1 MKSGYRLYNQGQL
14 EKAIR
19 EESQKV
25 AVQLRDEIWDREK
38 DSLCAQIFA
47 EVCYSLHNDFGFGE
61 FRLKRL
67 HDSVNALNE
76 FMRTGF
82 AGKGSDAMD
91 CVAWLKDYAGIDVM
105 EGLKDEKL

>member
-14 EKAIR
+14 ERAIR

-25 AVQLRDEIWDREK
+25 AEQLRDEIWDREK

-47 EVCYSLHNDFGFGE
+47 EVCYSLHTDFDFGE
-61 FRLKRL
+61 VRLKRL

-105 EGLKDEKL
+105 EGLNDER